1 VDRGNEAA
9 WHSRHKVNV
18 AEHQMQPRT
27 ALRAIKIIH
36 TLVWAIFAAC
46 IIAVPIFTHARRPEI
61 SAALIAI
68 TSVEVLVVV
77 LNHWRCP
84 LTGVA
89 ASYTTDRSENF
100 DIYLPAW
107 LAKYNKVVFGALFIA
122 GTLYTLFALLS
133 GRSAT

>member
-1 VDRGNEAA
+1 
-9 WHSRHKVNV
+9 
-18 AEHQMQPRT
+18 MQPRT
-27 ALRAIKIIH
+27 ALHAIKIIH

-46 IIAVPIFTHARRPEI
+46 IIATPIFTYAQRPDI
-61 SAALIAI
+61 STVLIAI
-68 TSVEVLVVV
+68 TSVEVLVIVI
-77 LNHWRCP
+77 NRWRCP

-107 LAKYNKVVFGALFIA
+107 LAKYNKVIFGALFIA
-122 GTLYTLFALLS
+122 GALYTLFALLS